1 MEIIEH
7 QTLEMSNV
15 LSCRA
20 RLTQL
25 ELGEKAKEI
34 EDVLQRA
41 AVRRKGPIVTT
52 TYGIEQGPQ
61 GPIMDIELL
70 IPLEDGVA
78 PPADYILK
86 PRFLLTNAI
95 MLRHVG
101 NPSGLQNSVNELNA
115 YIAARGLVP
124 ITSGYNVTVKDA
136 KTPLEMDDMEIH
148 VYVGISPNLL

>member
-15 LSCRA
+15 LSYRA

-34 EDVLQRA
+34 EEVLQRA
-41 AVRRKGPIVTT
+41 AVKRKDPIVTA
-52 TYGIEQGPQ
+52 TYAIEQGPR

-70 IPLEDGVA
+70 IPLEAGIE
-78 PPADYILK
+78 PPAGFVWK
-86 PRFLLTNAI
+86 PRFLLTNAL
-95 MLRHVG
+95 MVRHVG
-101 NPSGLQNSVNELNA
+101 NPSGLQDTVNELNA
-115 YIAARGLVP
+115 YMTARGLVP
-124 ITSGYNVTVKDA
+124 ITSGYNVTVKEA
-136 KTPLEMDDMEIH
+136 KTPLEMDEMEIH